1 MRAAKYGSCARS
13 PPYLVDMPGLAPR
26 CHNICMRIPQRAIL
40 LIGLVAVVAFTVSIF
55 LLSSGQYQALATGVQ
70 AVGVLV
76 ALALGVSTLRADSKD
91 RRVDRVIAYHSQMTG
106 GELQLARQRLIEYL
120 LDHASGGVLP
130 VLSWTD
136 LRSQSKLIAYA
147 DSTESPVR
155 DAQRLLE
162 YFEGVWGAHNSGATE
177 DNLLF
182 LLLGGYVTWWDRA
195 LSEADADLSRSLHE
209 FAAWISA
216 MASGVPESSRVVDW
230 QESITRDFGA
240 LPSTEG
246 SGQGGNGS

>member
-1 MRAAKYGSCARS
+1 
-13 PPYLVDMPGLAPR
+13 
-26 CHNICMRIPQRAIL
+26 MRITRPFIP
-40 LIGLVAVVAFTVSIF
+40 LIGLTAVVVFTISIF
-55 LLSSGQYQALATGVQ
+55 LLNSGQYQALASGVQ

-76 ALALGVSTLRADSKD
+76 ALALGVSTLQADSND
-91 RRVDRVIAYHSQMTG
+91 RRVDRVIAYHSQISG

-120 LDHASGGVLP
+120 LDHASGGVMP

-136 LRSQSKLIAYA
+136 LRSHSKLIAYA
-147 DSTESPVR
+147 DPTESPVR

-177 DNLLF
+177 DHLLF
-182 LLLGGYVTWWDRA
+182 MLLGGYVTWWDRA

-209 FAAWISA
+209 FAGWISDV
-216 MASGVPESSRVVDW
+216 ASCTLESSRMIDW

-240 LPSTEG
+240 LPSAEG
-246 SGQGGNGS
+246 SAQDSDGS